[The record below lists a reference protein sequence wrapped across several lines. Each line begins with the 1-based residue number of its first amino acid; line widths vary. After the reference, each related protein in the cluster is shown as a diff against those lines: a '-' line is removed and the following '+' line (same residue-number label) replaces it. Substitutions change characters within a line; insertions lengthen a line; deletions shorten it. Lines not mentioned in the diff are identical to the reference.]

1 MRFFYL
7 VILTLIVLSLYLI
20 DRGKKK
26 RYVYMVQ
33 SGIMNYNGCAA
44 GAKAMV
50 KEEIFPFINTI
61 RLVERIAKMI
71 GEAK

>member
-1 MRFFYL
+1 
-7 VILTLIVLSLYLI
+7 
-20 DRGKKK
+20 
-26 RYVYMVQ
+26 MVQ

-50 KEEIFPFINTI
+50 KEEIFPFIDII
-61 RLVERIAKMI
+61 RLVERVTKMI

>member
-1 MRFFYL
+1 MRFF
-7 VILTLIVLSLYLI
+7 LSGNPDL
-20 DRGKKK
+20 DCTFAVPHRSRQKK

-50 KEEIFPFINTI
+50 KEEIFPFIDTI
-61 RLVERIAKMI
+61 RLVERVAKMI

>member
-7 VILTLIVLSLYLI
+7 VILTLIILSLYLI

-26 RYVYMVQ
+26 RYVFMVQ
-33 SGIMNYNGCAA
+33 SGIMNYNGCEA

-50 KEEIFPFINTI
+50 KEEIFPFIDTI
-61 RLVERIAKMI
+61 RLVERVAKMF